1 MEAVGV
7 MSGRVGLSRMNTGR
21 GCQSGNTLHDMR
33 DLSKDGIGLFDG
45 DSVSGECF
53 TCLLFYW

>member
-1 MEAVGV
+1 

-33 DLSKDGIGLFDG
+33 DLSKDGVGLFDG

-53 TCLLFYW
+53 TCLLFYR